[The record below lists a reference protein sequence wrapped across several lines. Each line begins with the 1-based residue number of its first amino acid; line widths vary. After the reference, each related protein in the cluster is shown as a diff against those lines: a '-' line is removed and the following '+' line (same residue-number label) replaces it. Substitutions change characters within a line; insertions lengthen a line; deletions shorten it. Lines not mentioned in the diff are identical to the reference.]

1 VSRRGRR
8 IALLF
13 GALVLVLFAG
23 RWSSAVLADRWWGAE
38 ISPASVEFLT
48 EWDLLRGLLTLAGVV
63 VASSWFVGHL
73 LVVYR
78 AIGSVQV
85 RRNVA
90 NIEFREALTPG
101 ALLSVVVAAGLLL
114 GVVVGQGAGSRAD
127 VVALAWQG
135 VSYGVAE
142 PLLQRDVGLYVA
154 QVPLWRAAQHFAF
167 LLVTLGLAIVFGL
180 YILVGAIR
188 WLDGRPAINT
198 HARAH
203 LGWLLVAL
211 AVTLMWGYLLEPF
224 ELVAGFNGPPDRA
237 VWRATSFLAPVLVGV
252 ALATALLSAVWAVR
266 GRHSLAVAGWIILPL
281 ASLIVHWMV
290 PPALGGEGEPI
301 AETHTLD
308 QFERLAYGLETLNE
322 AGTIPRDR
330 GTPPVVPSLWTP
342 TMAARLMAADSG
354 DLVGV
359 DPTLLSVR
367 GRVRPVWLITRTLPD
382 GRFVVHALAD
392 DRTGPTGD
400 ALFYRPQDSLPQSL
414 LVPWLD
420 LGTGGFHQRSPSY
433 RLHKSGETG
442 VPLTAWGRRI
452 LLAWALQAPDLLGPL
467 PRDARVDWALGP
479 ETRLRELVPF
489 ATWAAPVARIV
500 DGELMWLVDGYLPA
514 GAFPLASRV
523 QWNGHRVAG
532 LRGAL
537 LGTVAAQSGAVHV
550 YLRPG
555 SDALAA
561 AWAAIADG
569 VIEPSNAM
577 PEPVWHA
584 APYPAELFKVQ
595 SRQLERS
602 PRRLGVLS
610 GRSAADPANLP
621 RPDVAWADDS
631 SGPELTL
638 AYERPGARRLT
649 ALLVAGHD
657 DDSDVLRLARF
668 DSSTALPSRSGLE
681 SRWSRFPS
689 YDALS
694 DSIRD
699 DGGALER
706 GPVRFDL
713 GDDGVV
719 AYQSHYAGP
728 PNGRPALVWVTVA
741 TGERQGAG
749 HSMKEAWSNLLG
761 ATVPP
766 IAGQAQTT
774 RLDDA
779 RRFVVQ
785 ADSALRSADWAAFG
799 RAWNGLRRAVGLSAD
814 STAP

>member
-1 VSRRGRR
+1 MSRRGRR

-13 GALVLVLFAG
+13 AALVLVLFAG
-23 RWSSAVLADRWWGAE
+23 RWSSAVLADRWWAAE
-38 ISPASVEFLT
+38 VSPAAVEFLT
-48 EWDLLRGLLTLAGVV
+48 EWDLLRGVLAFAGIV
-63 VASSWFVGHL
+63 VAASWFVGN
-73 LVVYR
+73 LVIVYR

-101 ALLSVVVAAGLLL
+101 ALLGVVVAVGVLL
-114 GVVVGQGAGSRAD
+114 GIVAGEGAGSRAG

-135 VSYGVAE
+135 VSYGVLE
-142 PLLQRDVGLYVA
+142 PMLQRDVGLYVA

-167 LLVTLGLAIVFGL
+167 LLVSLALGVVFGL

-188 WLDGRPAINT
+188 WLDGRPAINN
-198 HARAH
+198 HARSH

-266 GRHSLAVAGWIILPL
+266 GRHSLAAAGWIILPL

-301 AETHTLD
+301 AEPRTID

-322 AGTIPRDR
+322 TGPIPRDR
-330 GTPPVVPSLWTP
+330 GTPPAVPSLWTP
-342 TMAARLMAADSG
+342 AIAARLMAADSG
-354 DLVGV
+354 DLVGA
-359 DPTLLSVR
+359 DPALLSVR
-367 GRVRPVWLITRTLPD
+367 GRAHPVWLISRTLPD
-382 GRFVVHALAD
+382 GRLVVHALAD
-392 DRTGPTGD
+392 DRTGPGGD
-400 ALFYRPQDSLPQSL
+400 ALFYRPQDSLAQPL

-420 LGTGGFHQRSPSY
+420 VGSNGFHERSPAY
-433 RLHKSGETG
+433 RLSRGGDAG
-442 VPLTAWGRRI
+442 VPLATWGRRI

-467 PRDARVDWALGP
+467 RPDARVDWALGP
-479 ETRLRELVPF
+479 EPRLRELVPF
-489 ATWAAPVARIV
+489 ATWGAPVARVV
-500 DGELMWLVDGYLPA
+500 DGELLWLVDGYLPA
-514 GAFPLASRV
+514 MAFPLAPRV
-523 QWNGHRVAG
+523 EWNGRRIAG

-537 LGTVAAQSGAVHV
+537 LGTVAAQTGAVHV

-561 AWAAIADG
+561 AWAAIAEG
-569 VIEPSNAM
+569 VIESSSAV
-577 PEPVWHA
+577 PEAVWRA
-584 APYPAELFKVQ
+584 APYPVDLLKVQ
-595 SRQLERS
+595 SGQLERS
-602 PRRLGVLS
+602 SRRLGVLS
-610 GRSAADPANLP
+610 GRSGADPAELP
-621 RPDVAWADDS
+621 RPDLAWADDS
-631 SGPELTL
+631 SGPVLTL
-638 AYERPGARRLT
+638 AFDRPGARRLG

-657 DDSDVLRLARF
+657 EDSDVLRLARF
-668 DSSTALPSRSGLE
+668 DSSASLPSRSGLE
-681 SRWSRFPS
+681 SRWARFPS
-689 YDALS
+689 YDALK

-699 DGGALER
+699 DGGTLDR

-713 GDDGVV
+713 GTGGVV
-719 AYQSHYAGP
+719 AYQSHYGGP
-728 PNGRPALVWVTVA
+728 PNGRPAVVWVTVA

-766 IAGQAQTT
+766 IPGQAQTT

-779 RRFVVQ
+779 RRFLLQ
-785 ADSALRSADWAAFG
+785 ADSALRAADWAAFG
-799 RAWNGLRRAVGLSAD
+799 KAWNGLRRAVGLSAD